1 MKGKRLTAALAA
13 LLALMAI
20 GAGTAAATGA
30 LSSKHDDGNTERAI
44 NAALRDKSP
53 TNVIF
58 LLGDGMGTQ
67 EITAAR
73 YYQGVTKPLNV
84 DRMPFTGFDT
94 TWSVKPAASAPY
106 PPDYSPDSAST
117 GTAWATGQKTID
129 ERISQGPS
137 SAENVPGQNFRTVLE
152 IAQRKGMKVGDV
164 STAEVTDATPAVLA
178 SHISLR
184 GCQGPANMAACPL
197 ETKAAGGLGSIA
209 EQEIDHKIDVM
220 LGGGLA
226 RFTQTIPSGPDA
238 GKTLVQVAQE
248 RGYRYVTDADGLS
261 TVPNASKPVLG
272 LFNNSN
278 MTVEWS
284 GPAASTGKGNA
295 PVACTEG
302 QRPANEPSLA
312 AMTRRAIDLLDDD
325 RRRGF
330 FLQVEGAS
338 IDKQDHAT
346 NACGQIGETV
356 AFDRA
361 IGVALDYQE
370 DHPDTLIVVTADHSH
385 TSQIVAEDASGSGIP
400 TGYSTN
406 LLTKD
411 GQTMSLTYGTAGY
424 GGAPGSAPAATPPS
438 QQHTGAVVPVWASGP
453 GSLGVLGTNDHTN
466 LFQTLGG

>member
-1 MKGKRLTAALAA
+1 MKGKRLTAALTAA
-13 LLALMAI
+13 LAVTAI

-30 LSSKHDDGNTERAI
+30 FSSHHTTSTERALT
-44 NAALRDKSP
+44 AALRDREPK
-53 TNVIF
+53 NVIF

-73 YYQGVTKPLNV
+73 YYQGVTKDLNV

-106 PPDYSPDSAST
+106 LPDYDPDSAST
-117 GTAWATGQKTID
+117 GTAWATGQKTLD

-137 SAENVPGQNFRTVLE
+137 SDISVPGKNLTTVLE
-152 IAQRKGMKVGDV
+152 LAQKRGMKVGDV
-164 STAEVTDATPAVLA
+164 STAEITDATPAVLA

-184 GCQGPANMAACPL
+184 GCQGPADMGACPL
-197 ETKAAGGLGSIA
+197 ETKAAAGLGSIA
-209 EQEIDHKIDVM
+209 EQEIDHKVDVL
-220 LGGGLA
+220 LGGGLD
-226 RFTQTIPSGPDA
+226 RFTQAIPDA

-248 RGYRYVTDADGLS
+248 KGYRYVTDADGLS
-261 TVPNASKPVLG
+261 TVANASKPVLG
-272 LFNNSN
+272 LFSKSN
-278 MTVEWS
+278 MSLEWT
-284 GPAASTGKGNA
+284 GPAAATGKGNA
-295 PVACTEG
+295 AVPCTEG

-325 RRRGF
+325 KRKGF

-361 IGVALDYQE
+361 IGIALDYQE
-370 DHPDTLIVVTADHSH
+370 DHPDTLVVVTADHSH
-385 TSQIVAEDASGSGIP
+385 TSQIVGEDATGSGLP

-411 GQTMSLTYGTAGY
+411 GQTLSLTYGTAGY
-424 GGAPGSAPAATPPS
+424 GGPGVAPVAVPPS

-453 GSLGVLGTNDHTN
+453 GSLGVLGTNDHTD

>member
-1 MKGKRLTAALAA
+1 MKGKRLTALLGAAFVLCAL
-13 LLALMAI
+13 

-30 LSSKHDDGNTERAI
+30 FSSPPSRTERAI
-44 NAALRDKSP
+44 ANALRNNDPK
-53 TNVIF
+53 NVIF

-73 YYQGVTKPLNV
+73 YYQGVRSKLNV

-94 TWSVKPAASAPY
+94 TWSLKPAAAPPY
-106 PPDYSPDSAST
+106 LPDYDPDSAST
-117 GTAWATGQKTID
+117 GTMWATGEKTID

-137 SAENVPGQNFRTVLE
+137 SDISVPGQNLKTVLE
-152 IAQRKGMKVGDV
+152 LAQKRGMKVGDV
-164 STAEVTDATPAVLA
+164 STAEITDATPAVLA

-184 GCQGPANMAACPL
+184 GCQGPANMGACAL
-197 ETKAAGGLGSIA
+197 ETKGAGGLGSIA
-209 EQEIDHKIDVM
+209 EQEVDHKVDVL
-220 LGGGLA
+220 LGGGRN
-226 RFTQTIPSGPDA
+226 RFTATIGSGPDA
-238 GKTLVQVAQE
+238 GKTVVESAQAK
-248 RGYRYVTDADGLS
+248 GYRYVTDSDGLS
-261 TVPNASKPVLG
+261 TVPNGGKPVLG
-272 LFNNSN
+272 LFATGN
-278 MTVEWS
+278 MSLEWS
-284 GPAASTGKGNA
+284 GPAASSGQGNA

-312 AMTRRAIDLLDDD
+312 AMTQRALDLLDDD
-325 RRRGF
+325 NRKGF

-370 DHPDTLIVVTADHSH
+370 RHPQTLVVVTADHSH
-385 TSQIVAEDASGSGIP
+385 TSQIVSEDATGSGLA

-411 GQTMSLTYGTAGY
+411 GQTLSLTYGTAGF
-424 GGAPGSAPAATPPS
+424 GGPGLPPAAVPPS

-453 GSLGVLGTNDHTN
+453 GALDVLGTNDHTD
-466 LFQTLGG
+466 LFDVLGG

>member
-1 MKGKRLTAALAA
+1 MKGKRLSAALAA
-13 LLALMAI
+13 LLALLAV
-20 GAGTAAATGA
+20 GAGTADATGA
-30 LSSKHDDGNTERAI
+30 FSSHYRDSSTERAVA
-44 NAALRDKSP
+44 AALKNRDPK
-53 TNVIF
+53 NVIF

-73 YYQGVTKPLNV
+73 YYQGVGKELNV
-84 DRMPFTGFDT
+84 DRMPLTGFDT
-94 TWSVKPAASAPY
+94 TWSVKPAAQAPY
-106 PPDYSPDSAST
+106 LPDYDPDSAST
-117 GTAWATGQKTID
+117 GTAWATGQKTLD

-137 SAENVPGQNFRTVLE
+137 SDISVPGKNLATVLE
-152 IAQRKGMKVGDV
+152 LAQKRGMKVGDV
-164 STAEVTDATPAVLA
+164 STAEITDATPAVLA

-184 GCQGPANMAACPL
+184 GCQGPADMAACPL

-209 EQEIDHKIDVM
+209 EQEIDHKIDVL
-220 LGGGLA
+220 LGGGLG
-226 RFTQTIPSGPDA
+226 RFTQTIPGGPDA

-261 TVPNASKPVLG
+261 TVPNANKPVLG
-272 LFNNSN
+272 LFNKSN
-278 MTVEWS
+278 MSLEWT

-295 PVACTEG
+295 AAPCTEG

-312 AMTRRAIDLLDDD
+312 AMTRRAVDLLDDD
-325 RRRGF
+325 KRRGF

-370 DHPDTLIVVTADHSH
+370 DHPDTLVVVTADHAH
-385 TSQIVAEDASGSGIP
+385 TSQIVGEDASGSGVP

-411 GQTMSLTYGTAGY
+411 GQTLSLTYGTAGY
-424 GGAPGSAPAATPPS
+424 GGPGVGPVAVPPS
-438 QQHTGAVVPVWASGP
+438 QQHTGAVVPVWATGP
-453 GSLGVLGTNDHTN
+453 GALNVLGTNDHTD